1 MKWYTVGL
9 IARGGDEKHHLLKLV
24 WKYGGQKGGRSDM
37 PAEGDWYW
45 ETFSNE
51 TFNQLFPTWPST
63 RRMPLRDCLFCLKT
77 LTLRSGIITLI
88 LLFFGSL
95 QRVECWLINLYN
107 NKWEGTLLQ
116 SQRKDGNMKETV
128 EVREFS
134 VFYISNGASC
144 RDTFFLVNRI
154 FKYSYVKICLF
165 IVCKIPFSWF
175 EFLSF

>member
-1 MKWYTVGL
+1 MKWMRCHKELYFIYLHNETGVLKLRFLSCNPTSRPSVTWPLCHCSTRPLVASHSIRWCCINAVIHIGIAGVKWYTVGL

-37 PAEGDWYW
+37 PAECDWYW

-88 LLFFGSL
+88 LLFCGGI
-95 QRVECWLINLYN
+95 QVC
-107 NKWEGTLLQ
+107 
-116 SQRKDGNMKETV
+116 
-128 EVREFS
+128 REWS
-134 VFYISNGASC
+134 GG
-144 RDTFFLVNRI
+144 
-154 FKYSYVKICLF
+154 
-165 IVCKIPFSWF
+165 
-175 EFLSF
+175 